1 MNLSKLVALVAGFL
15 FAFGLGFGELTR
27 PDRVIGLLDITGKW
41 DPTMLIIMLV
51 SSFIYFLGYQTIKGK
66 KNSLL
71 GNPLQ
76 IPTNKTIDKKLVV
89 GASIFGVGWG
99 LAGICPGPA
108 VTALA
113 SLQTPFMIY
122 FAAMVAGMYAF
133 VLFDRWVLSRPASLQ
148 SRGL

>member
-1 MNLSKLVALVAGFL
+1 MNISKLIALVAGFL

-51 SSFIYFLGYQTIKGK
+51 SSFIYFLGYQYIKGK

-71 GNPLQ
+71 GYPLQ
-76 IPTNKTIDKKLVV
+76 IPTNKTIDKRLVA
-89 GASIFGVGWG
+89 GASIFGAGWG

-113 SLQTPFMIY
+113 TLKTPFLIY
-122 FAAMVAGMYAF
+122 FVAMVAGMYAF
-133 VLFDRWVLSRPASLQ
+133 FLFDRRVLGRKA
-148 SRGL
+148 